1 MKTSEILIKAK
12 ELIAN
17 PVYWTQGDY
26 SKEVNGVTCFCS
38 LGAIGQVLFKDLDS
52 GVTWYGEV
60 TGTQAADLLKAVVGC
75 EIRTGETFAP
85 YNDSHTHDEVMEA
98 FDKAI
103 DLAKAKEAF

>member
-26 SKEVNGVTCFCS
+26 EKKNVDGTQCYCS
-38 LGAIGQVLFKDLDS
+38 LGAIGQVLFKYPNI
-52 GVTWYGEV
+52 GVTEYGEV
-60 TGTQAADLLKAVVGC
+60 SVTQAAELLKAAVGR
-75 EIRTGETFAP
+75 EVHKHETFAP
-85 YNDSHTHDEVMEA
+85 YNDSHTHSEVMEA

-103 DLAKAKEAF
+103 HLAKAKE